1 MKSGKNQ
8 INFIYKLQFI
18 MLIKTYKNISCSNC
32 QAKSHSFIEKLN
44 PEELND
50 LEHNRGCS
58 FYKKSDFLFL
68 EGSYPRGVYCL
79 NHGKVKVFK
88 RGDEGKE
95 QIIHIA
101 KPGEIIGF
109 RAMLSGDPYLVSA
122 ETIEECAVCFIS
134 KDEFFKMMDA
144 NSEFRNEIIKELS
157 KELGER
163 AVSITDM
170 AQKSVRERLALCLLQ
185 LKEIYGTEPINL
197 SREDLAN
204 FVGTATE
211 TLIRL
216 LKEFKNEG
224 VIETQ
229 TRKVIIL
236 KSDKLHHL
244 AGK

>member
-1 MKSGKNQ
+1 
-8 INFIYKLQFI
+8 
-18 MLIKTYKNISCSNC
+18 MLIKTYKSISCSNC
-32 QAKSHSFIEKLN
+32 KSKSQSLIENLN
-44 PEELND
+44 PEELNN
-50 LEHNRGCS
+50 LERNRGCS
-58 FYKKSDFLFL
+58 FYKKSDYLFL

-79 NHGKVKVFK
+79 NHGKVKIFA

-101 KPGEIIGF
+101 IPGEIIGF
-109 RAMLSGDPYLVSA
+109 RAMLSGDPYRLSA
-122 ETIEECAVCFIS
+122 ETIEECSVCFIS
-134 KDEFFKMMDA
+134 KDEFFKMMDS
-144 NSEFRNEIIKELS
+144 NSEFRNEIIKGLS

-163 AVSITDM
+163 AVSITEM
-170 AQKSVRERLALCLLQ
+170 AQKSVRERLAVGLLQ

-204 FVGTATE
+204 FIGTATE

-216 LKEFKNEG
+216 LKEFKDEG

-229 TRKVIIL
+229 TRKVTIL
-236 KSDKLHHL
+236 KSDRLHQL

>member
-1 MKSGKNQ
+1 
-8 INFIYKLQFI
+8 
-18 MLIKTYKNISCSNC
+18 MLIKSYKSISCSNC
-32 QAKSHSFIEKLN
+32 QSKSHSLIDKLN
-44 PEELND
+44 PDELHE
-50 LEHNRGCS
+50 LEQNRGCS
-58 FYKKSDFLFL
+58 YYKKNDFLFL

-79 NHGKVKVFK
+79 NHGKVKVFT

-109 RAMLSGDPYLVSA
+109 RAMLSGDPYPVSA
-122 ETIEECAVCFIS
+122 ETIEECAICFIS
-134 KDEFFKMMDA
+134 KEEFFKMMDS
-144 NSEFRNEIIKELS
+144 NSEFRNDIIKGLS

-163 AVSITDM
+163 AISITDM
-170 AQKSVRERLALCLLQ
+170 AQKSVRERLAASLLQ
-185 LKEIYGTEPINL
+185 LQDIYGAEPINL

-216 LKEFKNEG
+216 LKEFKDEG

-229 TRKVIIL
+229 TRKLIIL
-236 KSDKLHHL
+236 KSDKLHSI

>member
-1 MKSGKNQ
+1 
-8 INFIYKLQFI
+8 

-32 QAKSHSFIEKLN
+32 QSKSHSLVENLN
-44 PEELND
+44 SEELNH
-50 LEHNRGCS
+50 LEQNRGCS
-58 FYKKSDFLFL
+58 FYKKSDYLFL

-79 NHGKVKVFK
+79 NHGKVKVFT
-88 RGDEGKE
+88 RGNEGKE

-134 KDEFFKMMDA
+134 KDEFFKMMDS

-170 AQKSVRERLALCLLQ
+170 AQKSVRERLAVGLLQ

-204 FVGTATE
+204 FIGTATE

-224 VIETQ
+224 IIETQ

-236 KSDKLHHL
+236 KSDKLHQL

>member
-1 MKSGKNQ
+1 
-8 INFIYKLQFI
+8 
-18 MLIKTYKNISCSNC
+18 
-32 QAKSHSFIEKLN
+32 
-44 PEELND
+44 
-50 LEHNRGCS
+50 
-58 FYKKSDFLFL
+58 
-68 EGSYPRGVYCL
+68 
-79 NHGKVKVFK
+79 
-88 RGDEGKE
+88 
-95 QIIHIA
+95 
-101 KPGEIIGF
+101 
-109 RAMLSGDPYLVSA
+109 MLSGDPYRVSA

-134 KDEFFKMMDA
+134 KDEFFKMMDS
-144 NSEFRNEIIKELS
+144 NSEFRNEIIKGFS

-170 AQKSVRERLALCLLQ
+170 AQKSVRERLAVGLLQ
-185 LKEIYGTEPINL
+185 LKEIYGIDPINL

-204 FVGTATE
+204 FNGTATE

-236 KSDKLHHL
+236 KSEKLHQL